1 MKIFNFSTSSIAR
14 KNAVVYDRKVIEML
28 LERDIGKIVDVKAT
42 MSDAELKAAVI
53 KNARY
58 AKSFL
63 NWGDCIIV
71 YPGLSKKQKSMVD
84 NLHRKFRIAI
94 IR

>member
-1 MKIFNFSTSSIAR
+1 MKIFNFSTQTIAR
-14 KNAVVYDRKVIEML
+14 KNARVYDRSVIEML
-28 LERDIGKIVDVKAT
+28 LVRNIGEVVDVKNT
-42 MSDAELKAAVI
+42 MSDSELKAAVI

-58 AKSFL
+58 AKSL
-63 NWGDCIIV
+63 INWADCAIV
-71 YPGLSKKQKSMVD
+71 YPNLSKKQKSLVD

>member
-1 MKIFNFSTSSIAR
+1 MKIFNFSTQTIAR
-14 KNAVVYDRKVIEML
+14 KNARIYDRNVIEML
-28 LERDIGKIVDVKAT
+28 INRDIGQVVDVKNT
-42 MSDAELKAAVI
+42 MTTAELKAAVI

-58 AKSFL
+58 AKSFI
-63 NWGDCIIV
+63 NWADCAIV
-71 YPGLSKKQKSMVD
+71 YPEMNKKQRSIID